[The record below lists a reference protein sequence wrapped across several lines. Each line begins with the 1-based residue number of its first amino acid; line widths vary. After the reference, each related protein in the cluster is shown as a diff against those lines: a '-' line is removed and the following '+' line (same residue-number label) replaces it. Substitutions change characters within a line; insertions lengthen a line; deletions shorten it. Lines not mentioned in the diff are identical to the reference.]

1 MFQSKKNASKKHTH
15 TSSQNKSQDIPSY
28 LFLCFFQNPFPITNP
43 KKKNYHTNFQQKPMV
58 SWWTLP
64 CTTVDLDDP
73 TWGCGSLVNGSNSPE
88 LWKIHRTIN
97 MGFIIISQKISGI
110 NMDYHHH
117 IPVYIYI
124 WYFLYLLWYLLSGLY
139 DRYEIINPKIYTW
152 VISQT
157 YIYEINQYQSH
168 YTHKFSQIYLYIYI
182 YILWE
187 STWVIYNKLYLGL
200 IWINY
205 DQL

>member
-1 MFQSKKNASKKHTH
+1 MAMLNNQMVKNKTNPSEKIHVSIQKKTLRKNTHTH
-15 TSSQNKSQDIPSY
+15 LPK
-28 LFLCFFQNPFPITNP
+28 TNP
-43 KKKNYHTNFQQKPMV
+43 KISQAIFFFMFFSKPIPNYKSQEKNYHTHFQQKPTV

-117 IPVYIYI
+117 IPVYIYMVLFI
-124 WYFLYLLWYLLSGLY
+124 SPVTSP
-139 DRYEIINPKIYTW
+139 IW
-152 VISQT
+152 VI
-157 YIYEINQYQSH
+157 
-168 YTHKFSQIYLYIYI
+168 
-182 YILWE
+182 W
-187 STWVIYNKLYLGL
+187 
-200 IWINY
+200 
-205 DQL
+205 

>member
-1 MFQSKKNASKKHTH
+1 MAMLNNQMVKKKQIHRKKHMFQSKKKRLEKKHTH
-15 TSSQNKSQDIPSY
+15 THLPKTNPKISQAI
-28 LFLCFFQNPFPITNP
+28 FFFVFFQNPFPITNP
-43 KKKNYHTNFQQKPMV
+43 KKKNYHTNFQQKPTV

-117 IPVYIYI
+117 IPVYIYMVLVI
-124 WYFLYLLWYLLSGLY
+124 SPV
-139 DRYEIINPKIYTW
+139 ISPIW
-152 VISQT
+152 VI
-157 YIYEINQYQSH
+157 
-168 YTHKFSQIYLYIYI
+168 
-182 YILWE
+182 W
-187 STWVIYNKLYLGL
+187 
-200 IWINY
+200 
-205 DQL
+205 

>member
-1 MFQSKKNASKKHTH
+1 MFQSKKKRFEKTHTH
-15 TSSQNKSQDIPSY
+15 TSPQNKSQDIPSY

-43 KKKNYHTNFQQKPMV
+43 KKKNYHTNFQQKPTV

-124 WYFLYLLWYLLSGLY
+124 YGTFYISCDISYLGYMIDMRSSIPKYIHGLY
-139 DRYEIINPKIYTW
+139 HKHI
-152 VISQT
+152 

-182 YILWE
+182 YIYYGNLH
-187 STWVIYNKLYLGL
+187 G
-200 IWINY
+200 
-205 DQL
+205 

>member
-1 MFQSKKNASKKHTH
+1 
-15 TSSQNKSQDIPSY
+15 
-28 LFLCFFQNPFPITNP
+28 
-43 KKKNYHTNFQQKPMV
+43 
-58 SWWTLP
+58 
-64 CTTVDLDDP
+64 
-73 TWGCGSLVNGSNSPE
+73 

-124 WYFLYLLWYLLSGLY
+124 WYLLYLLWYLLSGLY

-157 YIYEINQYQSH
+157 YI
-168 YTHKFSQIYLYIYI
+168 
-182 YILWE
+182 W
-187 STWVIYNKLYLGL
+187 
-200 IWINY
+200 
-205 DQL
+205 D